1 MNIEITPM
9 TAENVGAVSLL
20 AKANLKEGW
29 SEQTYLAQLSNPN
42 DRTYIAYIDGVPCGF
57 ISAWIILD
65 EIEINNIAVAP
76 EYRRRGVAKALFA
89 RLYSDEAAARTVLEV
104 RAGNAAAIALY
115 EGLGFKQAG
124 VRKNFYSEPTEDA
137 LIMIK
142 EG

>member
-9 TAENVGAVSLL
+9 TAENVGVVSLL

-76 EYRRRGVAKALFA
+76 EYRRRGVAKALFT
-89 RLYSDEAAARTVLEV
+89 RLYSDEAAARAKVSTDILMARACKIGQQKSVSAKAVL
-104 RAGNAAAIALY
+104 G
-115 EGLGFKQAG
+115 
-124 VRKNFYSEPTEDA
+124 
-137 LIMIK
+137 
-142 EG
+142 